1 MSSIQ
6 SFEINGVKFGSGDL
20 SFLLGPCVV
29 ESLEHAK
36 FMASSIKDIC
46 DRVGLGFV
54 YKSSFDKANRS
65 SSDSFRGDGMEF
77 GLNVL
82 SKVKEEIGV
91 PVITDIHEPWQAE
104 RAAEVADI
112 LQIPAFLCR
121 QTDLL
126 IAAAKTGKA
135 VNVKKGQFLAPWDAK
150 NIVDKLRDAGGEKIL
165 LTERGASFGYNNLV
179 VDLRSFPIMREFGVP
194 VVFDVTHS
202 LQLPGGLGKA
212 TGGQSQYIENFARA
226 GVACGV
232 DAVFMEVHD
241 NPAKAPSDGPNQLP
255 LERLEPLLAKLKQI
269 HKLVNEEQGIA
280 TNLG

>member
-1 MSSIQ
+1 MEVR
-6 SFEINGVKFGSGDL
+6 SFNVGGVAFGDGNL

-29 ESLEHAK
+29 ESYEHAS
-36 FMASSIKDIC
+36 FMACGIKAIC
-46 DRVGLGFV
+46 DRVGVGFV

-65 SSDSFRGDGMEF
+65 SIDSFRGDGMGQ
-77 GLNVL
+77 GLEIL
-82 SKVKEEIGV
+82 ARVKKEVGV

-104 RAAEVADI
+104 KAAEVADI

-126 IAAAKTGKA
+126 IAAAKTGRA

-150 NIVDKLRDAGGEKIL
+150 NIVEKLRNAGCEKIL

-179 VDLRSFPIMREFGVP
+179 VDFRSFPIMRSFGVP

-212 TGGQSQYIENFARA
+212 TGGQSEYIEHFARA

-232 DAVFMEVHD
+232 DAVFMEVHND
-241 NPAKAPSDGPNQLP
+241 PANAPSDGPNQLP
-255 LERLEPLLAKLKQI
+255 LGRLEKLLSKLKSI
-269 HKLVNEEQGIA
+269 HELVA
-280 TNLG
+280 AD